1 MAEVDKL
8 TLEIEDKASKST
20 DGIDTLITKLE
31 KLEKQM
37 DNTIPKMQ
45 KLVNVFGGL
54 NTTTKKTKTSTAG
67 VGTGGTQDTSS
78 RNVQLANNI
87 QRGIKWGVFTAGAYK
102 AGKAMSRLLNV
113 ANDYI
118 ETQNLFEVVMGKSTR
133 QAWNFI
139 ESLESIGVNQEQA
152 MRYQS
157 SFYDLANSLGVSSK
171 NAYTLSEQFTKLAY
185 DYASLYNM
193 DPDVTFQKLQ
203 AGITG
208 TVEPLRRL
216 GKDVSEVR
224 LQETARRLGIQE
236 SVRDMTQ
243 AQKTELRYIAIM
255 EQSKSAMNDME
266 RTIDQPANA
275 LRVLRAQLISLAR
288 EFGSLFIPALSAVLP
303 YLIAFI
309 KFIRTIVAE
318 IAGFFG
324 VKLKAIDFSG
334 VNSQINDTAKGTGNT
349 AKNLKKS
356 VDNAKKLKD
365 YILGI
370 DELNVL
376 NEDGSTSRN
385 TGASGAGSGGGG
397 VGDLGLDLSKYGY
410 DDLLKNINS
419 RADQIYK
426 TFMKWKTPLAIVAGI
441 LATIWGIGKITN
453 FIRALKGVQTTSN
466 MVAGIQGIG
475 GLARAFFDLAG
486 SGGILGTV
494 ATAFVGLGDTILTS
508 MGIITGSTLVAGL
521 TGLGVVLAGV
531 AVAGVA
537 VHEGMKPAVDTV
549 DEFSNGVYKVS
560 ETTKS
565 KLEPVVQEWEEA
577 GKRLAKID
585 FKGVITDK
593 DISYLTKQASK
604 MKDSIL
610 NELSS
615 DRNSEL
621 KDLDMMKGLKT
632 VTAEEYTEMLN
643 STNTYYD
650 ETQKKVD
657 DTYARI
663 NEITEKY
670 KGKNMPMTQEDLNEL
685 QGLYDQLGE
694 IGVTAMSESEQEQTF
709 ILNRLKYNQKQL
721 TIEAGSEMLVEA
733 KKNHKKSIEEADQW
747 HADQLASLE
756 KRYANG
762 NGMTK
767 EEYEKQKGIIDKAYQ
782 EQIAN
787 ADTSYNDINTRVKN
801 KLGEQYGY
809 IDESTGKIKTKWQIA
824 WDKMWGVVSTVT
836 GAITSGVSDFV
847 GGIWGIFTGL
857 YDSIIGF
864 QKWFDKKIIEIFGGL
879 KKYAKQFKWND
890 PSTWISWSGMSDMG
904 LDIPVTYYGTNSMQ
918 NPTVTA
924 FARGGFVPANAS
936 FVSPSQSLWTA
947 GEAGKEVVGSYRG
960 KTTVMP
966 LENTSFVQ
974 SMKEAVREGVIYA
987 MREANRE
994 NPVRVE
1000 SKVYLDSRE
1009 IKSASNTQD
1018 AIQSNGFIKRR

>member
-45 KLVNVFGGL
+45 KLVNAFGGL
-54 NTTTKKTKTSTAG
+54 NTTTKKTKTSTTG

-102 AGKAMSRLLNV
+102 AGTAMSRLLNL

-243 AQKTELRYIAIM
+243 AQKTELRFIAVM

-275 LRVLRAQLISLAR
+275 IRVLRAQLTSLGR
-288 EFGSLFIPALSAVLP
+288 ELGSLFIPALSAVLP
-303 YLIAFI
+303 YLIAFV

-356 VDNAKKLKD
+356 ADNAKKLKD

-376 NEDGSTSRN
+376 NDDGTTSRD
-385 TGASGAGSGGGG
+385 TGASGAGSGGG

-419 RADQIYK
+419 KADQIYK
-426 TFMKWKTPLAIVAGI
+426 TFMKWKKPLMIVAGI
-441 LATIWGIGKITN
+441 LAGIWAIGKITN

-508 MGIITGSTLVAGL
+508 MGIVTGSTLVAGL

-549 DEFSNGVYKVS
+549 DEFSNGVVKVS
-560 ETTKS
+560 DTTKS

-585 FKGVITDK
+585 FKGIVSDK
-593 DISYLTKQASK
+593 DVTYLTSRATK
-604 MKDSIL
+604 MKEAIL

-615 DRNSEL
+615 DRNEEL
-621 KDLDMMKGLKT
+621 KNLDMMKGLKS
-632 VTAEEYTEMLN
+632 VTEEEYQEMLN

-650 ETQKKVD
+650 ETSQKAE

-663 NEITEKY
+663 NEITQKY

-685 QGLYDQLGE
+685 QSLYDQLGE

-747 HADQLASLE
+747 QADQLSALE
-756 KRYANG
+756 KRYDEG
-762 NGMTK
+762 RGMTK
-767 EEYEKQKGIIDKAYQ
+767 EEYEKQKGIINKAYQ

-787 ADTSYNDINTRVKN
+787 ADASYNDINTRVKN

-824 WDKMWGVVSTVT
+824 WDKMWGVVNTAT
-836 GAITSGVSDFV
+836 GTIV
-847 GGIWGIFTGL
+847 GGVKGFADGIAGIFTGI
-857 YDSIIGF
+857 YDGILDF
-864 QKWFDKKIIEIFGGL
+864 QRKFDKKVNEIFGGL

-890 PSTWISWSGMSDMG
+890 PSTWISWSGMSGMG

>member
-37 DNTIPKMQ
+37 DGTIPKMR
-45 KLVNVFGGL
+45 KLANSFGGL
-54 NTTTKKTKTSTAG
+54 NTTTKNTPNLTPSQQQGTNMSNIPALNKLSRAVNFTA
-67 VGTGGTQDTSS
+67 
-78 RNVQLANNI
+78 L
-87 QRGIKWGVFTAGAYK
+87 TAGAYK
-102 AGKAMSRLLNV
+102 AGQAFSKLLGT

-118 ETQNLFEVVMGKSTR
+118 ETQNLFEVVMGDSTR
-133 QAWNFI
+133 QAWNFV

-152 MRYQS
+152 MRYQG

-208 TVEPLRRL
+208 TAEPLRRL

-243 AQKTELRYIAIM
+243 AQKTELRFIAIM

-275 LRVLRAQLISLAR
+275 LRVLRAQLTSLAR

-334 VNSQINDTAKGTGNT
+334 VNSQINNTAKGTGDT

-356 VDNAKKLKD
+356 ADNAKKLKD

-376 NEDGSTSRN
+376 NDDGTVSRD
-385 TGASGAGSGGGG
+385 TGASGSSSGGG

-419 RADQIYK
+419 KANRIYE
-426 TFMKWKTPLAIVAGI
+426 TFMKWKKPLMIVAGI
-441 LATIWGIGKITN
+441 LAGLWTIGKITN

-508 MGIITGSTLVAGL
+508 MGIVTGSTLVAGL

-549 DEFSNGVYKVS
+549 DEFSNGVVKVS
-560 ETTKS
+560 DTTKS

-585 FKGVITDK
+585 FKGIVSDK
-593 DISYLTKQASK
+593 DVTYLTSRATK
-604 MKDSIL
+604 MKEAIL

-615 DRNSEL
+615 DRNEEL
-621 KDLDMMKGLKT
+621 KNLDMMKGLKS
-632 VTAEEYTEMLN
+632 VTEEEYQEMLN

-650 ETQKKVD
+650 ETSQKAE

-663 NEITEKY
+663 NEITQKY

-685 QGLYDQLGE
+685 QSLYDQLGE

-747 HADQLASLE
+747 QADQLSALE
-756 KRYANG
+756 KRYDEG
-762 NGMTK
+762 RGMTK
-767 EEYEKQKGIIDKAYQ
+767 EEYEKQKGIINKAYQ

-787 ADTSYNDINTRVKN
+787 ADASYNDINTRVQS
-801 KLGEQYGY
+801 KLGDQYRY
-809 IDESTGKIKTKWQIA
+809 IDESTGEIKTKWG
-824 WDKMWGVVSTVT
+824 MFWGDVKGFANSAVEGIG
-836 GAITSGVSDFV
+836 GAFNTLLNFV
-847 GGIWGIFTGL
+847 GGVFSSIENAFTG
-857 YDSIIGF
+857 F
-864 QKWFDKKIIEIFGGL
+864 QRWFDKNVIKFFNGL
-879 KKYAKQFKWND
+879 SKYGKQFKWND

-994 NPVRVE
+994 NPIRVE
-1000 SKVYLDSRE
+1000 NKVYLDSRE
-1009 IKSASNTQD
+1009 IKSANNTQD
-1018 AIQSNGFIKRR
+1018 VIQSNGFIKRR

>member
-37 DNTIPKMQ
+37 DGTIPKMQ
-45 KLVNVFGGL
+45 KLANSFGGL
-54 NTTTKKTKTSTAG
+54 NTTTKKAPNLTPSQQQGTNMSNIPALNKLSRAVNFTA
-67 VGTGGTQDTSS
+67 
-78 RNVQLANNI
+78 
-87 QRGIKWGVFTAGAYK
+87 FTAGAYK
-102 AGKAMSRLLNV
+102 AGQAFSKLLGV

-118 ETQNLFEVVMGKSTR
+118 ETQNLFEVVMGDSTR
-133 QAWNFI
+133 QAWNFV
-139 ESLESIGVNQEQA
+139 ESLESIGVNQEEA
-152 MRYQS
+152 MRYQA

-171 NAYTLSEQFTKLAY
+171 NAYTLSTQFTKLAY
-185 DYASLYNM
+185 DYASLYNK
-193 DPDVTFQKLQ
+193 DPDAMFQKLQ

-208 TVEPLRRL
+208 TAEPLRRL

-243 AQKTELRYIAIM
+243 AQKTELRFIAIM

-275 LRVLRAQLISLAR
+275 LRVLRAQLTSLAR
-288 EFGSLFIPALSAVLP
+288 ELGSLFIPALSAVLP
-303 YLIAFI
+303 YLIAFV

-324 VKLKAIDFSG
+324 VKLKSIDFSG
-334 VNSQINDTAKGTGNT
+334 VNSQINNTAKGTGDT

-356 VDNAKKLKD
+356 ADNAKKLKD

-376 NEDGSTSRN
+376 NDDGTVSRD
-385 TGASGAGSGGGG
+385 TGASGSGSGGG

-419 RADQIYK
+419 KANQIYE
-426 TFMKWKTPLAIVAGI
+426 TFMKWKKPLMIIAGI
-441 LATIWGIGKITN
+441 LAGIWAIGKITN

-466 MVAGIQGIG
+466 FVAGLQGIG
-475 GLARAFFDLAG
+475 GLARAFFNLAG

-508 MGIITGSTLVAGL
+508 MGVITGSTLVAGL

-565 KLEPVVQEWEEA
+565 KLEPVVQEWENA

-585 FKGVITDK
+585 FKGIITDK
-593 DISYLTKQASK
+593 DISYLTKQATK
-604 MKDSIL
+604 MKEAVL

-663 NEITEKY
+663 NEITAKY

-685 QGLYDQLGE
+685 QSLYDQLGE

-721 TIEAGSEMLVEA
+721 TIEAGSEMLIEA
-733 KKNHKKSIEEADQW
+733 KKNHEKSIEEADQW

-756 KRYANG
+756 KRYADG

-836 GAITSGVSDFV
+836 GTITSGVSDFV

-864 QKWFDKKIIEIFGGL
+864 QKWFDRKVKEIFGGL
-879 KKYAKQFKWND
+879 GKYAKQFKWND
-890 PSTWISWSGMSDMG
+890 PSTWISWSSMSPDTG
-904 LDIPVTYYGTNSMQ
+904 VDIPVTYYGTNSMQ

-994 NPVRVE
+994 NPIRVE
-1000 SKVYLDSRE
+1000 NKVYLDSRE
-1009 IKSASNTQD
+1009 IKSANNTQD
-1018 AIQSNGFIKRR
+1018 VIQSNGFIKRR